1 MDQSA
6 PSRHVQARG
15 AVLVAQIGWGHLAK
29 FARPGTLSS
38 ELRNPNSVSGRRGT
52 GSRSGPTHRRD
63 KTSCSWAYVSIRLM
77 ACFRAET
84 SPNGVHRAR
93 WSHLDAD
100 KSMRLAP
107 MLAGSHRTPG
117 SPVNPNLIDRP
128 KSCSNAAAVG
138 ARVSCCPA
146 IRRRVGVP
154 RSWDGSRI
162 GARRG
167 RSLDRPCCPAALGA
181 CLLPPPA
188 GAPLVCPLTSRTGLC
203 NGAGAVQLGGTDNG
217 PTSAARPNPA
227 AMELPKLAMAPSGPD
242 SAGPSGPSAKSPRA
256 CWAACPGQAHVVGGG
271 AQVVARH
278 VEARRHDCVP
288 GVGIQKLSVGRI
300 VRARDQSSPDSPELD
315 EPDPGAKMFHPS
327 KMELSPGPD
336 AAGEASDCS
345 VLGMAEISWPSVL
358 CWVPAGV
365 ATADEAA

>member
-1 MDQSA
+1 MR
-6 PSRHVQARG
+6 PLWARELAAALLSG
-15 AVLVAQIGWGHLAK
+15 GGWACHEAGTEAVLGHGAAEALTGHVAQRHWGHACCH
-29 FARPGTLSS
+29 R
-38 ELRNPNSVSGRRGT
+38 RRGT
-52 GSRSGPTHRRD
+52 
-63 KTSCSWAYVSIRLM
+63 I
-77 ACFRAET
+77 
-84 SPNGVHRAR
+84 
-93 WSHLDAD
+93 
-100 KSMRLAP
+100 
-107 MLAGSHRTPG
+107 
-117 SPVNPNLIDRP
+117 
-128 KSCSNAAAVG
+128 
-138 ARVSCCPA
+138 
-146 IRRRVGVP
+146 GVP
-154 RSWDGSRI
+154 PNVEDS
-162 GARRG
+162 
-167 RSLDRPCCPAALGA
+167 
-181 CLLPPPA
+181 
-188 GAPLVCPLTSRTGLC
+188 GLC

-288 GVGIQKLSVGRI
+288 DVGIQKLSVGRI

-336 AAGEASDCS
+336 AAGEARDCS
-345 VLGMAEISWPSVL
+345 ALGMAEISWPSVL

>member
-52 GSRSGPTHRRD
+52 GSGSGPTHRRD
-63 KTSCSWAYVSIRLM
+63 KSSCPWAYVSIRLM

-93 WSHLDAD
+93 WSHLDAH

-117 SPVNPNLIDRP
+117 SPVNPNLSDRP

-188 GAPLVCPLTSRTGLC
+188 GHHRCAPPTSRT
-203 NGAGAVQLGGTDNG
+203 AGCATVRGRSSSAVPTMGRPAPLG
-217 PTSAARPNPA
+217 PTPHLWSCQNLRWHPVGRTARGRVGLRRNLRGPVGRPAPARP
-227 AMELPKLAMAPSGPD
+227 M
-242 SAGPSGPSAKSPRA
+242 
-256 CWAACPGQAHVVGGG
+256 
-271 AQVVARH
+271 
-278 VEARRHDCVP
+278 
-288 GVGIQKLSVGRI
+288 
-300 VRARDQSSPDSPELD
+300 
-315 EPDPGAKMFHPS
+315 
-327 KMELSPGPD
+327 
-336 AAGEASDCS
+336 
-345 VLGMAEISWPSVL
+345 
-358 CWVPAGV
+358 
-365 ATADEAA
+365 

>member
-38 ELRNPNSVSGRRGT
+38 ELRNPNSVSGRRDT

-63 KTSCSWAYVSIRLM
+63 KTSCPWAYVSIRLM

-93 WSHLDAD
+93 WSHLDAY

-107 MLAGSHRTPG
+107 VLAGSHRTPG
-117 SPVNPNLIDRP
+117 SPVNPNLSDRP
-128 KSCSNAAAVG
+128 KSCPNAAAVG

-167 RSLDRPCCPAALGA
+167 RSLDRSCCPAAPGA

-188 GAPLVCPLTSRTGLC
+188 GAPLVCPRRRGQR
-203 NGAGAVQLGGTDNG
+203 AVQRCGGGPARRYRQWADQRRSAQARIYGVAKTCDGAQWAGQRGAEWAFGEISEGLLGGLPRPG
-217 PTSAARPNPA
+217 PCSRRRRPGSCPACGSPTRRLCSRCRHSKAVRRPNCSSPRSEQSRQPGARRARP
-227 AMELPKLAMAPSGPD
+227 
-242 SAGPSGPSAKSPRA
+242 
-256 CWAACPGQAHVVGGG
+256 
-271 AQVVARH
+271 
-278 VEARRHDCVP
+278 RREDV
-288 GVGIQKLSVGRI
+288 
-300 VRARDQSSPDSPELD
+300 
-315 EPDPGAKMFHPS
+315 
-327 KMELSPGPD
+327 
-336 AAGEASDCS
+336 
-345 VLGMAEISWPSVL
+345 PSVED
-358 CWVPAGV
+358 G
-365 ATADEAA
+365 T